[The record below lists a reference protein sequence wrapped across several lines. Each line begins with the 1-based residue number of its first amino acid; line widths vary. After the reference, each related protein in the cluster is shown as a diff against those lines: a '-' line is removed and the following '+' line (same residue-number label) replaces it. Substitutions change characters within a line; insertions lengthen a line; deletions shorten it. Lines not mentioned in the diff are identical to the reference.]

1 MKGPVCQ
8 ETLCQPAF
16 PASEVHIVMWER
28 MEANSGYKK
37 TVRIHRAPPQNGAS
51 LPHSCASNNKSIT
64 GISEESLY
72 LPNSHAGDGLGKD
85 DVGEK
90 SAQNNNPTRG
100 SANDRKATPS
110 CHAEAVKTENGDMVA
125 ENGDMVAE
133 NAISLPLQT
142 VTSKEGDSIKGV
154 SEGINP
160 TVSQK
165 CSKSESVPS
174 SAPTSTLS
182 LEKRSET
189 ILCDLQAT
197 PSCAEVNKGVKEI
210 RVCGTENGLLGLHPQ
225 SSIQT
230 GDEKT
235 GMIAS
240 ARGDRNQETSH
251 QKSATG
257 TGQKNEH
264 RVAGINVVPSV
275 CHGMAGINVAPSP
288 VSEGL
293 NKDRKIDS
301 DNKQG
306 VESGAAVAGVVPSV
320 GSSVAGINVAPSPAS
335 VGLNKE
341 AKIDSDN
348 KQGVQ
353 SGGPAAGVSVAQ
365 AARLALVKGHLRRRT
380 MAMDARSLCSSSSR
394 SSSRSSSPTSSTSSQ
409 GSLETSSASGV
420 LRKNLALLRK
430 LKRSG
435 DAPPARNTPLSRK
448 TLPPKKEVKTAAKPK
463 PSTPAVKELVP
474 EGGSYLAEVR
484 SLLKKSAAPAA
495 GSSRPKDT
503 VFEGYKPKGVPQP
516 QRQRTPQTLMSISPR
531 KSVSFSVDQ
540 VLAAAEIGVRGKG
553 LKRHVPSGAP
563 VSANKKIKF
572 VSVEACQ
579 PGIMK
584 SPVKAVG
591 NSTVRNVYVVPRKES
606 TLETNPKSV
615 ISSNLPL
622 NLPAELELQ
631 PMGTFVTCEEGGQ
644 VQLRLAG
651 QDESVLDT
659 SGTKDILDDLYKSL
673 DVNPDSMPQILMP
686 SSQDDELISQ
696 LMGDLN

>member
-8 ETLCQPAF
+8 ETPCQPAF
-16 PASEVHIVMWER
+16 PASEVHIVMWEL
-28 MEANSGYKK
+28 MENNSGYKK

-85 DVGEK
+85 DVGVK

-110 CHAEAVKTENGDMVA
+110 CHAEAVKTGNGDMV
-125 ENGDMVAE
+125 VE
-133 NAISLPLQT
+133 NAVALPLQS
-142 VTSKEGDSIKGV
+142 VTSGEGDSIKGV
-154 SEGINP
+154 SEGINR
-160 TVSQK
+160 TVPQK
-165 CSKSESVPS
+165 CWKSESVPS
-174 SAPTSTLS
+174 SAPTLTLS
-182 LEKRSET
+182 MEKRSET
-189 ILCDLQAT
+189 ILCDEQAT
-197 PSCAEVNKGVKEI
+197 PSYAEVNKGVKEN
-210 RVCGTENGLLGLHPQ
+210 RVCGTKNGLLGLHPQ
-225 SSIQT
+225 SRTQT
-230 GDEKT
+230 GDKKT
-235 GMIAS
+235 GMIAG
-240 ARGDRNQETSH
+240 AGGDRNQ
-251 QKSATG
+251 ATLCQENT
-257 TGQKNEH
+257 TGAVQENEH

-275 CHGMAGINVAPSP
+275 CHGKAGINVAPSP

-301 DNKQG
+301 YDKQG
-306 VESGAAVAGVVPSV
+306 VESGAAAGVVPSV
-320 GSSVAGINVAPSPAS
+320 GRSVAGINVAPSSAS
-335 VGLNKE
+335 EGLNKE
-341 AKIDSDN
+341 PKIDSDY
-348 KQGVQ
+348 KVGLHR
-353 SGGPAAGVSVAQ
+353 PATGVSVAQ

-380 MAMDARSLCSSSSR
+380 IAMDARSLCSSSSR
-394 SSSRSSSPTSSTSSQ
+394 SSSRSSSPNSSTSSQ

-435 DAPPARNTPLSRK
+435 DAPPARNTPLVRK
-448 TLPPKKEVKTAAKPK
+448 TLPPRKEVKTAANPK
-463 PSTPAVKELVP
+463 PSTPAVKELVS

-484 SLLKKSAAPAA
+484 SLLKKRGAAPAA

-591 NSTVRNVYVVPRKES
+591 NSTVRNAYVVPRKER
-606 TLETNPKSV
+606 TLETSPKSV

-651 QDESVLDT
+651 QGESVLDT

-673 DVNPDSMPQILMP
+673 DVNPDSMPTILMP